1 MEKIVLIRSTSRK
14 DGLDEVNEYL
24 KLGWE
29 VKHISTTNIVGS
41 NEALA
46 YVVLEYV
53 TEGY

>member
-29 VKHISTTNIVGS
+29 VKHISTTNNVGS